1 MRFTVLSL
9 LLILA
14 MSLPYASTHP
24 FVAWNGTSWAILND
38 ENGSYLTLVRPDGH
52 VSEVLL
58 NVNGTPCGLA
68 WNGSQW
74 IVETFI
80 PDSVVVQ
87 TLNGSVLFRIH
98 SYDCRGFAYLNGTY
112 YVPISE
118 SARMGDCSLVEV
130 SRSGNIE
137 KTVPCG
143 FINGVRIKAVEGRIY
158 LMNCTG
164 IYIYSGGRFEL
175 VQRLKNCAEDF
186 DVLNGEILLCSN
198 SLIEISKN
206 GERRAL
212 NSCDA
217 IGCNGWECLVAAKGT
232 LYVYDGARM
241 LEIKNHTNHSEG
253 TFKKAIVP
261 GALISILIVLLLW
274 RKRSF

>member
-9 LLILA
+9 LFILA

-38 ENGSYLTLVRPDGH
+38 ENGSYLTVVTPDWH
-52 VSEVLL
+52 ISTVPLR
-58 NVNGTPCGLA
+58 VNGTPCGLA
-68 WNGSQW
+68 WNGSEW
-74 IVETFI
+74 LIETFI
-80 PDSVVVQ
+80 PDSVAIQ
-87 TLNGSVLFRIH
+87 RPNGLVLFRIH

-164 IYIYSGGRFEL
+164 IYVYSGGRFEQ
-175 VQRLKNCAEDF
+175 VQQLENCADDF
-186 DVLNGEILLCSN
+186 DFLKDKTLLCSN
-198 SLIEISKN
+198 GLVEVSKN
-206 GERRAL
+206 GGRKILDA
-212 NSCDA
+212 CDA
-217 IGCNGWECLVAAKGT
+217 IGCSGRECLVAAKGT

-241 LEIKNHTNHSEG
+241 LEIKNHANHSEG